1 MKDKLKV
8 KPVLIFTYGNP
19 SRGDDAL
26 GPDMFHLL
34 HQNPLEN
41 VELQTDFQLHIEHAL
56 DLEGRDFILFIDA
69 GTDCEAPF
77 ELQRLQPEKDNSF
90 TTHSMS
96 PSSILAVYRQINQRD
111 PPEAWLLT
119 IRAYEFGLGKAL
131 SEKARENLFLAHQYL
146 LRHPPWETSVPIP
159 AAS

>member
-1 MKDKLKV
+1 MKENPKV

-26 GPDMFHLL
+26 GPDMYDLL

-41 VELQTDFQLHIEHAL
+41 VELQTEFQLHIEHAL
-56 DLEGRDFILFIDA
+56 DLEQREFVLFIDA
-69 GTDCEAPF
+69 SADCREPF
-77 ELQRLQPEKDNSF
+77 ELRRLQPEKDDSY

-96 PSSILAVYRQINQRD
+96 PSSILAVYRQINHCE
-111 PPEAWLLT
+111 PPQSWLLT

-131 SEKARENLFLAHQYL
+131 SEKARNNLFLAHQFL
-146 LRHPPWETSVPIP
+146 LRHPPWQTLDGIP
-159 AAS
+159 ATG